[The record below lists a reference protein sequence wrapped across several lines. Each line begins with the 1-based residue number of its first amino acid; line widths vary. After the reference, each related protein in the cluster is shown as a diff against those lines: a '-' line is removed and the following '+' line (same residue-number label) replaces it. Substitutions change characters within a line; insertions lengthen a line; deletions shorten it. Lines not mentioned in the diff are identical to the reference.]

1 MLPEN
6 STLVGTYKQRN
17 THPCWKSPYTGH
29 VQTLRWTIR
38 ENMRKRRKTVR
49 SML

>member
-17 THPCWKSPYTGH
+17 THPCWKSPCH
-29 VQTLRWTIR
+29 AQTLRWTIR

-49 SML
+49 SVL